1 MQVRDLVKRLPTVD
15 PMAKKSWAEMTSA
28 QRAGVVVGG
37 VLELAA
43 TAVTLR
49 DLSRRPASQVRG
61 PKLLWVAACAVQP
74 FGPMA
79 YWMYGRNAG

>member
-1 MQVRDLVKRLPTVD
+1 MQVRDLVKRLPRVD
-15 PMAKKSWAEMTSA
+15 TMAKKSWAEMTKA
-28 QRAGVVVGG
+28 QRAAVVVGG

-61 PKLLWVAACAVQP
+61 PKMLWVAACVVQP

-79 YWMYGRNAG
+79 YWMYGRNPG